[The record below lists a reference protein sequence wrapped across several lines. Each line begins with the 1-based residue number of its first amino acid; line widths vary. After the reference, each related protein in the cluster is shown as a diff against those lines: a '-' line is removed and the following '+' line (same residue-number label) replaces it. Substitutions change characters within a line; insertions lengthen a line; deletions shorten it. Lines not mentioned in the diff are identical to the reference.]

1 MGPVMML
8 TQRRVKNLQIPVKKL
23 LLFLTS
29 LCALLNA
36 PGELRAT
43 EGSASPP
50 PNIVLILADD
60 LGYGDCS
67 VTNSE
72 SKIRTPHIEQLAKEG
87 LSFSDAH
94 SAASTCTPSRYGL
107 LTGINPVR
115 TGVLNT
121 LLAEGRAIIS
131 KDEKTIAHLLKDQG
145 YATHMIGKWHLGFD
159 TGGKKKD
166 FDFDQAFIGGPIDRG
181 FDSYFGIHSSPGAFP
196 LFYLKDRKAIAKP
209 SEKTSWVKM
218 KIEGATTTIH
228 GLKSPDFELDE
239 ASPTFC
245 KKAVELIKKQADSE
259 SPQPFFL
266 YYASPIPHSPW
277 VPSKAFKGE
286 SGHGDYGDFV
296 MQLDD
301 VVGQINQAL
310 KDTGLDKNTLLI
322 FSSDNGPGPH
332 ATRLMTTK
340 GHHCAGPLRGSKA
353 SFYEGGHRVPFI
365 AKWPGKISPGNK
377 TTAIINFSDVFATF
391 AELFDSKM
399 TAYPSVKD
407 SHSFLPALLGSS
419 DTHTHPV
426 MINGH
431 YSIRLGG
438 WKLSSKGNLKH
449 SDSTKI
455 KASQFELH
463 KLTDDLAEQ
472 HDLSEDQPERAN
484 QLLDQLQSFI
494 KQRQPK

>member
-1 MGPVMML
+1 MGPVLVL
-8 TQRRVKNLQIPVKKL
+8 TQRRVKNLQIPVKKP

-36 PGELRAT
+36 PGELRATEGSASPLLRAT

-72 SKIRTPHIEQLAKEG
+72 SKIKTPHIDQLAKEG

-196 LFYLKDRKAIAKP
+196 LFY
-209 SEKTSWVKM
+209 
-218 KIEGATTTIH
+218 
-228 GLKSPDFELDE
+228 
-239 ASPTFC
+239 
-245 KKAVELIKKQADSE
+245 
-259 SPQPFFL
+259 
-266 YYASPIPHSPW
+266 ASPIPHSPW
-277 VPSKAFKGE
+277 VPSEAFKGK
-286 SGHGDYGDFV
+286 SCHGDYGDFV

-301 VVGQINQAL
+301 IVGQINQAL
-310 KDTGLDKNTLLI
+310 KDTGLDQNTLLI
-322 FSSDNGPGPH
+322 FTSDNGPGPL
-332 ATRLMTTK
+332 ATRLMAK
-340 GHHCAGPLRGSKA
+340 KDHRCAGPLRGSKA
-353 SFYEGGHRVPFI
+353 SIYEGGHRVPFI
-365 AKWPGKISPGNK
+365 AKWPDKVSAGTQTN
-377 TTAIINFSDVFATF
+377 TVINFTDFFATL
-391 AELFDSKM
+391 ATLFKADLAN
-399 TAYPSVKD
+399 TYPSAKD
-407 SHSFLPALLGSS
+407 SHSFLPALLGAP
-419 DTHTHPV
+419 DDHLRPA
-426 MINGH
+426 MINGS
-431 YSIRLGG
+431 YSIRQGD
-438 WKLSSKGNLKH
+438 WKISSKGNLKH
-449 SDSTKI
+449 ADSSKVR
-455 KASQFELH
+455 ASQFELH

-472 HDLSEDQPERAN
+472 HDLSEDQPEKAN
-484 QLLDQLQSFI
+484 QLLDQLQTFI
-494 KQRQPK
+494 KQRSLK